1 MDDRQFDILDI
12 LNILSFIIGVKNL
25 NENLSQNTAGDL
37 LSAAVK
43 EIHDH
48 LSEQDRKI
56 DLILEK
62 LGVDYN
68 DQNKEVSR
76 TYYGRN
82 GRC

>member
-1 MDDRQFDILDI
+1 MDNKQLDILDI
-12 LNILSFIIGVKNL
+12 LNILSFVIGVKNL

-68 DQNKEVSR
+68 DQNKEVS
-76 TYYGRN
+76 
-82 GRC
+82 

>member
-25 NENLSQNTAGDL
+25 NENLSQGTAGDL
-37 LSAAVK
+37 LSAAVN
-43 EIHDH
+43 EIHSH
-48 LSEQDRKI
+48 LQEQDHKI

-68 DQNKEVSR
+68 DQN
-76 TYYGRN
+76 
-82 GRC
+82 

>member
-1 MDDRQFDILDI
+1 MDDGQFDILDI

-25 NENLSQNTAGDL
+25 NANLSQNTAGDL

-43 EIHDH
+43 EIHGH

-56 DLILEK
+56 DLILKK

-68 DQNKEVSR
+68 DENKEVS
-76 TYYGRN
+76 
-82 GRC
+82 

>member
-1 MDDRQFDILDI
+1 MDNKQLDILDI
-12 LNILSFIIGVKNL
+12 LNILSFVIGVKNL
-25 NENLSQNTAGDL
+25 NENLSQNTARDL
-37 LSAAVK
+37 LSVAVK

-68 DQNKEVSR
+68 DQNKEVS
-76 TYYGRN
+76 
-82 GRC
+82 

>member
-12 LNILSFIIGVKNL
+12 LNILSFIIGVKNI

-43 EIHDH
+43 EIHEH

-56 DLILEK
+56 DLILKK

-76 TYYGRN
+76 THYGRS

>member
-1 MDDRQFDILDI
+1 MDNKQLDILDI
-12 LNILSFIIGVKNL
+12 LNILSFVIGVKNL

-37 LSAAVK
+37 LSSAVK
-43 EIHDH
+43 ELHEH

-68 DQNKEVSR
+68 DQNKEVS
-76 TYYGRN
+76 
-82 GRC
+82 

>member
-1 MDDRQFDILDI
+1 MDNKQIDILDL
-12 LNILSFIIGVKNL
+12 LNILSFVIGVKNL

-68 DQNKEVSR
+68 DQNKKS
-76 TYYGRN
+76 
-82 GRC
+82 

>member
-1 MDDRQFDILDI
+1 MYNRQFDILDI
-12 LNILSFIIGVKNL
+12 LNILSFVIGIKNL

-68 DQNKEVSR
+68 DQNKEVS
-76 TYYGRN
+76 
-82 GRC
+82 

>member
-37 LSAAVK
+37 LSVAVN

-56 DLILEK
+56 DLILKK

-68 DQNKEVSR
+68 DQNKEVS
-76 TYYGRN
+76 
-82 GRC
+82 

>member
-1 MDDRQFDILDI
+1 MDDRQQFDILDI

-37 LSAAVK
+37 LSAAVN

-48 LSEQDRKI
+48 LAEQDHKI
-56 DLILEK
+56 DLIMKK

-68 DQNKEVSR
+68 DKNQKIS
-76 TYYGRN
+76 
-82 GRC
+82 

>member
-1 MDDRQFDILDI
+1 MDNKQIDILDL
-12 LNILSFIIGVKNL
+12 LNVLSFIIGVKNL

-68 DQNKEVSR
+68 DENQEI
-76 TYYGRN
+76 G
-82 GRC
+82 

>member
-37 LSAAVK
+37 LSVAVK
-43 EIHDH
+43 EIHGH

-56 DLILEK
+56 DLILKK

-68 DQNKEVSR
+68 DEN
-76 TYYGRN
+76 
-82 GRC
+82 

>member
-1 MDDRQFDILDI
+1 MDDRQQFDILDI

-37 LSAAVK
+37 VSAAVN

-48 LSEQDRKI
+48 LAGQDHKI
-56 DLILEK
+56 DLIMKK

-68 DQNKEVSR
+68 DKNQKIS
-76 TYYGRN
+76 
-82 GRC
+82 

>member
-37 LSAAVK
+37 LSAAIN

-48 LSEQDRKI
+48 LAEQDHKI
-56 DLILEK
+56 DLIMKK

-68 DQNKEVSR
+68 DKNQKIS
-76 TYYGRN
+76 
-82 GRC
+82 

>member
-43 EIHDH
+43 EIHEH
-48 LSEQDRKI
+48 LSKQDRKI
-56 DLILEK
+56 DLILKK

-76 TYYGRN
+76 AH
-82 GRC
+82 

>member
-1 MDDRQFDILDI
+1 MDNKQIDILDL

-37 LSAAVK
+37 LSATVK

-56 DLILEK
+56 DLILKK

-68 DQNKEVSR
+68 DEN
-76 TYYGRN
+76 
-82 GRC
+82 

>member
-1 MDDRQFDILDI
+1 MDDGQFDILDI

-37 LSAAVK
+37 LSVAVK
-43 EIHDH
+43 EIHGH

-56 DLILEK
+56 DLILKK

-68 DQNKEVSR
+68 DEN
-76 TYYGRN
+76 
-82 GRC
+82 

>member
-25 NENLSQNTAGDL
+25 NENLSQDTAGDL
-37 LSAAVK
+37 LSVAVK
-43 EIHDH
+43 EIHGH

-56 DLILEK
+56 DLILKK

-68 DQNKEVSR
+68 DEN
-76 TYYGRN
+76 
-82 GRC
+82 

>member
-48 LSEQDRKI
+48 LFEQDRKI

-68 DQNKEVSR
+68 DEN
-76 TYYGRN
+76 
-82 GRC
+82 